1 MITVIRATEYWQRVR
16 QAQQFIEDLLDS
28 TGFLDSEILVSYDS
42 LDPESRSSY
51 LSEKNDMA
59 IINACD
65 RFQVRYQD
73 LVGVVY
79 L

>member
-1 MITVIRATEYWQRVR
+1 VITLVRHTEYWQRVK
-16 QAQQFIEDLLDS
+16 QAQQFIEDLLNAS
-28 TGFLDSEILVSYDS
+28 SFLDPEIAIDYFS
-42 LDPESRSSY
+42 LDPESRASY
-51 LSEKNDMA
+51 ISEKNDMA
-59 IINACD
+59 LITACD